1 MRRLGKG
8 LRDLFGGAEAG
19 PVVVVDVNAI
29 TPNPYQP
36 RTDTEEGISELVE
49 SIKKDGVLQP
59 IVVRPFGEGF
69 QLVFGERRWRASIK
83 AGLTRVPALVRDV
96 DEEGLLRFALIEN
109 MQRRDLNPIA
119 KARAIKTYMERYG
132 YTQAEVAEKLRLSRS
147 TIANTLRLLALP
159 QRLKRQLERGEISP
173 SSVRYAATTRKSAAK
188 NASLKDATLKTLES
202 ELRRVSDWA
211 LTISG
216 TPYAGRITIRY
227 KSKKDLMRLCE
238 VLKKAFVKGG

>member
-8 LRDLFGGAEAG
+8 LKDLFGGAEAG
-19 PVVVVDVNAI
+19 PIVEVDVNAI

-83 AGLTRVPALVRDV
+83 AGLAKVPALVRDV

-159 QRLKRQLERGEISP
+159 QMLKRQLERGEISP
-173 SSVRYAATTRKSAAK
+173 SSVRYAATTRKSTAK
-188 NASLKDATLKTLES
+188 RTSKDTTLKRLEA
-202 ELRRVSDWA
+202 ELRGVSDWA

>member
-8 LRDLFGGAEAG
+8 LKDLFGGAEAG
-19 PVVVVDVNAI
+19 PVVEVDVNAI

-83 AGLTRVPALVRDV
+83 AGLAKVPALVRDV

-159 QRLKRQLERGEISP
+159 QMLKRQLERGEISP
-173 SSVRYAATTRKSAAK
+173 SSVRHAATIRKSTAK
-188 NASLKDATLKTLES
+188 KTSKDTTLKRLEA
-202 ELRRVSDWA
+202 ELRGVSLWA

-238 VLKKAFVKGG
+238 VLKRAFVKGG